1 MKKRTKVATVVLAV
15 ALMAFLVVM
24 FAGSI
29 ASAADPQV
37 SVSLT
42 VPTTLQLDMPTT
54 SVPFGTLQ
62 PGSSDSKPITATI
75 NSNKGWS
82 LKVTKSDDLTG
93 AVSGE
98 KVPNANLTFVTTSA
112 NPNVTVKGSGT
123 FGTGTLVCSGTRG
136 SSITSTITYSVT
148 VPWDLAPD
156 TYSATH
162 TYTATQP

>member
-1 MKKRTKVATVVLAV
+1 MKKRTKVGVVVLAIAV
-15 ALMAFLVVM
+15 TAFLAIM
-24 FAGSI
+24 CAGAI
-29 ASAADPQV
+29 AANPTDV

-42 VPTTLQLDMPTT
+42 VPSTLQLDMPTT
-54 SVPFGTLQ
+54 AVAFGTLQ
-62 PGSSDSKPITATI
+62 PGDSSNGVISATI
-75 NSNKGWS
+75 NSNKAWS
-82 LKVTKSDDLTG
+82 LKVTKSDDMTG

-156 TYSATH
+156 TYTATH